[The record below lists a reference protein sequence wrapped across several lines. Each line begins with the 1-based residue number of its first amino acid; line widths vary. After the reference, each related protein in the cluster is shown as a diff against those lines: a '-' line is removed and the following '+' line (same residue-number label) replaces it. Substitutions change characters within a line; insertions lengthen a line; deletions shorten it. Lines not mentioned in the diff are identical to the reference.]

1 MIPTPSDAAARTDI
15 PPATT
20 WTHKLARILVLPLV
34 GTGVTPNHLTTLRLV
49 TGLGAC
55 AAVALGTPAGN
66 AWAGG
71 LWLLSAFLDRADGE
85 LARVGD
91 MMSPNGHAYDYASD
105 VIVNA
110 LIFLAVGIGLRHSWL
125 GMAAIRIGLA
135 ATTSMLVCWVTGEV
149 YQKLL
154 GGGQKAYAGRWGFD
168 LDDGLYLLAILI
180 WLNLMSYIL
189 IAAAAVSSMMAVVI
203 VVRLLRL
210 RSKRKLEALA

>member
-1 MIPTPSDAAARTDI
+1 MRTEL

-20 WTHKLARILVLPLV
+20 WTHKLARILVTPLV
-34 GTGVTPNHLTTLRLV
+34 GTGVTPNHLTTLRLL

-55 AAVALGTPAGN
+55 GAAALGTPAGN

-85 LARVGD
+85 LARVGN
-91 MMSPNGHAYDYASD
+91 MMSPKGHAYDYASD

-125 GMAAIRIGLA
+125 GMAAIPIGLA
-135 ATTSMLVCWVTGEV
+135 ATASMLVCWVTGEV

-154 GGGQKAYAGRWGFD
+154 GSGQKAYAGRWGFD

-189 IAAAAVSSMMAVVI
+189 VAAAAVSSVMAVVI
-203 VVRLLRL
+203 VVRLQHL
-210 RSKRKLEALA
+210 RSKRKIEAIA